1 MAFIKLFVVPTLLLA
16 VAATGCANA
25 QEAATADPTGAAT
38 SAVEAA
44 SQGTSGHPFL
54 GRVKSALASV
64 NLTDAQKTTL
74 QTVETTLQAQTAPVR
89 SARQAFGS
97 ALSGQ
102 VAKGAI
108 DPNALATPL
117 ANLAQAADNA
127 KPAFQTAANALYT
140 TLTAPQREQF
150 VAAMKQQAE
159 AFHGG
164 GHDHGPHARLKKLAA
179 ELNLTTDQIAS
190 IRTAVKAQ
198 WAGHAK
204 GEFGAAKERMQTLAQ
219 AFTSSSFDAAALDVG
234 SGLSKMA
241 SDGPNHLVKMI
252 GIILPIL
259 TPGQQQQ
266 LAQIIQTKASSLA
279 DE

>member
-38 SAVEAA
+38 SAIEAA
-44 SQGTSGHPFL
+44 SQGTSGHPLL

-74 QTVETTLQAQTAPVR
+74 QAVESTLQAQTAPIR
-89 SARQAFGS
+89 SAREAFGS
-97 ALSGQ
+97 ALAGQ

-108 DPNALATPL
+108 DSNALATPL

-140 TLTAPQREQF
+140 TLTATQREQF

-159 AFHGG
+159 VFHGH

-190 IRTAVKAQ
+190 IRAAVKAQ
-198 WAGHAK
+198 WAGH
-204 GEFGAAKERMQTLAQ
+204 GNGDFGAAKERMQTLAQ

-234 SGLSKMA
+234 SGLSRNGM
-241 SDGPNHLVKMI
+241 
-252 GIILPIL
+252 
-259 TPGQQQQ
+259 PG
-266 LAQIIQTKASSLA
+266 SGGSL
-279 DE
+279 DRTGLRQ